1 MSFQRTR
8 GFTLVELVVS
18 ITIVAVAVVGVL
30 GALTAN
36 ASQGANRMIRQ
47 QATSIAS
54 AYLEE
59 ISQKS
64 FADPGG
70 GTGETARAAFDDV
83 SDYNGLA
90 DVGAC
95 DQLGNAIPGLSSY
108 RVNVTVGAGTLTGVP
123 AADVRLIVVTV
134 RHSSGVRVAM
144 SGYRTRYP

>member
-1 MSFQRTR
+1 MNIQRAR

-36 ASQGANRMIRQ
+36 ASQGANRMVRQ

-59 ISQKS
+59 ILQKS

-70 GTGETARAAFDDV
+70 GTGETARAALDDV
-83 SDYNGLA
+83 SDYDGRVDA
-90 DVGAC
+90 GAC
-95 DQLGNAIPGLSSY
+95 DQLGNAIAGLGSY
-108 RVNVTVGAGTLTGVP
+108 QVNVSVGPGVLAGVP

-134 RHSSGVRVAM
+134 RHSSGVQVAM